1 MTNEK
6 MYSVE
11 DEKIK
16 EYFPLEKVVNSTLE
30 IYQELLGLKF
40 TEVHLVLVVVLLM
53 FWFLYFFF
61 GLC

>member
-1 MTNEK
+1 
-6 MYSVE
+6 MYSVD

-53 FWFLYFFF
+53 FWFLYFFLVYF
-61 GLC
+61 N